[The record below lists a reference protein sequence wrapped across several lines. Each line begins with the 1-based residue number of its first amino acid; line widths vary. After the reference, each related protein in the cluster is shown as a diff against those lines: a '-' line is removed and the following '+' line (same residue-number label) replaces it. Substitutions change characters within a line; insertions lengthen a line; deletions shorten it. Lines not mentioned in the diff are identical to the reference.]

1 MVRGKLEQ
9 MELPRGKTGPR
20 KVPSRAH
27 LFEGS
32 PEKWSAHVR
41 PVIIAFNTSS
51 DTCKFKDHSGGDF
64 GWNRLVFIRRGT
76 RAKDKNLP
84 RTKESLSTKS
94 FASFR
99 FL

>member
-1 MVRGKLEQ
+1 M
-9 MELPRGKTGPR
+9 
-20 KVPSRAH
+20 
-27 LFEGS
+27 
-32 PEKWSAHVR
+32 R

-99 FL
+99 FLLSRALPNGNNIKHGIAPKIFVYL